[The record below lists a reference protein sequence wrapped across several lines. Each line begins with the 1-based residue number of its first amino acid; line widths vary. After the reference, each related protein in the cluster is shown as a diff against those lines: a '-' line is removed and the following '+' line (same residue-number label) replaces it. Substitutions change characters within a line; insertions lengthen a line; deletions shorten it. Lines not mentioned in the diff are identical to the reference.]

1 MLITIVTITIYLI
14 ITKRNIKV
22 SKSDFYKLM
31 GIGAIIAF
39 HWFCFYNAINI
50 SNVSVTL
57 VAFAT
62 GTLFTSLIEPIFY
75 KRKIIRYEIVF
86 GMVII
91 AAIGMIFKVETHYAW
106 GIIFG
111 MLAALTSS
119 LFTVFNGLMVR
130 RITSSVI
137 CLYELIGGVIALSI
151 YLLCTGEFTPHFFT
165 ITPNGWLWL
174 AILSIVGTAFPFI
187 ASVNLMKKISPYT
200 ITLTVNLETVYGI
213 VIAYFLWQRDEAMTP
228 GFYIGTFVILSTI
241 FGNALFKQYLTKQR
255 NIS

>member
-1 MLITIVTITIYLI
+1 MLITIVTIAIYLI
-14 ITKRNIKV
+14 ATKRNIWVTKG
-22 SKSDFYKLM
+22 DFYKLI

-91 AAIGMIFKVETHYAW
+91 AAIAMIFKVETQYAW

-130 RITSSVI
+130 RISSPVI
-137 CLYELIGGVIALSI
+137 AIYELSGGFIVLSF
-151 YLLCTGEFTPHFFT
+151 YLLFTREFTPQFFT
-165 ITPNGWLWL
+165 ITPNAWLWL
-174 AILSIVGTAFPFI
+174 SILSILGTAFPFI

-200 ITLTVNLETVYGI
+200 LTLTVNLETVYGI
-213 VIAYFLWQRDEAMTP
+213 VIAYFLWKQNESMTT
-228 GFYIGTFVILSTI
+228 GFYIGTFIILSTI
-241 FGNALFKQYLTKQR
+241 FGNALFKQYLKKQQ
-255 NIS
+255 NNL